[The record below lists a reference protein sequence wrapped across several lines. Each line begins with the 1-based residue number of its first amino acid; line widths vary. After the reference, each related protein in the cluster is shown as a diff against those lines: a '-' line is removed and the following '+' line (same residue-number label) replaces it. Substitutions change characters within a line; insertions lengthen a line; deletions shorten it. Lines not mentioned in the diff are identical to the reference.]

1 MIFFYD
7 KALFLIKTKYIL
19 MKRLFTLALV
29 VLAALP
35 GRAQT
40 ITGAD
45 MEAWKTYSGSLER
58 PDGWFTSDSLIK
70 VYYTLTSTPGFA
82 ARTSKSTTVKNGGS
96 ASAMLVTTTTDT
108 FPTILAN
115 SNIAFDMAGVL
126 AGDYRYTL
134 TGGTPV
140 TKRIYY
146 VHAYVQH
153 ASAGSSDVGEMAVLA
168 IKNGIAP
175 GGEDSVIGKGTVAIT
190 ASSAFKKI
198 TTALTYTDA
207 TMIPDRLVVS
217 FIPTNK
223 TKPVAGTTL
232 YVDDVTISD
241 PTGIDLP
248 LVNSSDV
255 KVYPNPAASQMH
267 ISLSHTEASRVDIY
281 NMAGKCILTQALAA
295 ETDIPVASFAPG
307 TYIYVISYTAN
318 GRRYY
323 GSSFSKQ

>member
-1 MIFFYD
+1 
-7 KALFLIKTKYIL
+7 
-19 MKRLFTLALV
+19 MKRLFTLLLLACSLV
-29 VLAALP
+29 QT
-35 GRAQT
+35 RAQT

-45 MEAWKTYSGSLER
+45 MENWKTYSGTLER
-58 PDGWFTSDSLIK
+58 PDGWHSSDSLIK
-70 VYYTLTSTPGFA
+70 VYYTLTATPGFA
-82 ARTSKSTTVKNGGS
+82 ARTSKSTTVKNGGA
-96 ASAMLVTTTTDT
+96 ASAMLVTTVADT

-115 SNIAFDMAGVL
+115 SNIAFDMAAVL
-126 AGDYRYTL
+126 AGDYKYSFTS
-134 TGGTPV
+134 GTPV

-146 VHAYVQH
+146 VHAFVQH
-153 ASAGSSDVGEMAVLA
+153 ASAGSSDIGEMAVLA

-190 ASSAFKKI
+190 ASSSFKKI
-198 TTALTYTDA
+198 TAALTYTEA
-207 TMIPDRLVVS
+207 TMIPDRLIVS
-217 FIPTNK
+217 FMPTTK

-241 PTGIDLP
+241 PTGIELP

-255 KVYPNPAASQMH
+255 KIYPNPAANQMH
-267 ISLSHTEASRVDIY
+267 ISLTHTEASQIAIY

-295 ETDIPVASFAPG
+295 ETDIPVATLAPG